1 MAVDESG
8 KKLPHWD
15 FAKYHNTLNN
25 LAMDNFTSKELD
37 IFWAVVTQLRDSNAN
52 KIVFSYAEL
61 MELIK
66 PSNKSP
72 QILTD
77 HLERMMRDLMSLS
90 VIEKDGRKTKG
101 FTAIPEWLADGEKRT
116 LTVEIGHSFKPYIN
130 QLAANFTR
138 FSLDDYVKL
147 KSKYA
152 KKLFVHLMQ
161 YRTTGVYFVTKDQLY
176 ALLAL
181 TKNYR
186 RNASIVDTKVLEPAV
201 KELSKY
207 FTRLTYKKYDRE
219 GKVADGKGQRVWQ
232 YRFTFEPE
240 APNADALAKK
250 RAQIK
255 KQLSIASQNLAEAK
269 DSKEFEYQ
277 LQYVNTLSEK
287 YKSLSDGLENVLD
300 LEEVKVTDEQGNDIN
315 GDDKLAL
322 NKDKKFKWTPSEK
335 YQPNFTAEKV
345 SQEELERRIRRAKE
359 HQEQAQIKENENSKP
374 SGANQEDEDFEKMFD
389 FLGMEK
395 EQGDD

>member
-1 MAVDESG
+1 
-8 KKLPHWD
+8 
-15 FAKYHNTLNN
+15 
-25 LAMDNFTSKELD
+25 
-37 IFWAVVTQLRDSNAN
+37 
-52 KIVFSYAEL
+52 
-61 MELIK
+61 
-66 PSNKSP
+66 
-72 QILTD
+72 
-77 HLERMMRDLMSLS
+77 
-90 VIEKDGRKTKG
+90 
-101 FTAIPEWLADGEKRT
+101 
-116 LTVEIGHSFKPYIN
+116 
-130 QLAANFTR
+130 
-138 FSLDDYVKL
+138 
-147 KSKYA
+147 
-152 KKLFVHLMQ
+152 MQ

-186 RNASIVDTKVLEPAV
+186 RNSSIVDTKVLEPAV

-255 KQLSIASQNLAEAK
+255 KQLSIASQKLSEAK

-300 LEEVKVTDEQGNDIN
+300 LEEVKVTNEQGNEVTYLEEPIETEN
-315 GDDKLAL
+315 LS
-322 NKDKKFKWTPSEK
+322 NWTPSEK

-359 HQEQAQIKENENSKP
+359 QNRTEPKEAEKDNRLAKIQKLLETEENKNE
-374 SGANQEDEDFEKMFD
+374 
-389 FLGMEK
+389 
-395 EQGDD
+395 

>member
-37 IFWAVVTQLRDSNAN
+37 IFWAVVTQLRDSNTN
-52 KIVFSYAEL
+52 KVVFSYAEL

-186 RNASIVDTKVLEPAV
+186 RNSSIVDTKVLEPAV

-255 KQLSIASQNLAEAK
+255 KQLSIASQKLSEAK

-300 LEEVKVTDEQGNDIN
+300 LEEVKVTNEQGNEVTYLEEPIETEN
-315 GDDKLAL
+315 LS
-322 NKDKKFKWTPSEK
+322 NWTPSEK

-359 HQEQAQIKENENSKP
+359 QNRTEPKEAEKDNRLAKIQKLLETEENKNE
-374 SGANQEDEDFEKMFD
+374 
-389 FLGMEK
+389 
-395 EQGDD
+395 

>member
-52 KIVFSYAEL
+52 KVVFSYAEL